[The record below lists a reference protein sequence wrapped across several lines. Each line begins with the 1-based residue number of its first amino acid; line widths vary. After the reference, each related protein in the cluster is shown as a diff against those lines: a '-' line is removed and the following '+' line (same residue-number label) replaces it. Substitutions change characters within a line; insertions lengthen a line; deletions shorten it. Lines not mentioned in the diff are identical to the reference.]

1 MELEFLTVLLFCYK
15 GLAFIILLCVGISAI
30 FAPLFIAG
38 VANNPLW
45 VLLYIISPLVLTIC
59 YKLLWLF

>member
-1 MELEFLTVLLFCYK
+1 MELEFLTVLLFLYK
-15 GLAFIILLCVGISAI
+15 ALGFIFLLCVGMTAV

-38 VANNPLW
+38 GTGNPLW
-45 VLLYIISPLVLTIC
+45 ILLYIISPLVLAIC